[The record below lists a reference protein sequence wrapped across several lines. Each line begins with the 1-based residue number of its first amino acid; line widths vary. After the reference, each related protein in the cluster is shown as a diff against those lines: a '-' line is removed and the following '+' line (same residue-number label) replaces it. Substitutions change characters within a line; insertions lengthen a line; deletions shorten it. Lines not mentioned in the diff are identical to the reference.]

1 MDRIKKTVYKPPE
14 TPISQ
19 ILRPVQRF
27 MHEEASSGIVL
38 FLAAVAALALANSPW
53 RDTYNDVLHTHLTI
67 GLGRWSLDHTLH
79 FWLNEALMAVFFFV
93 VGLEIKRAI
102 MVGELRSPR
111 KAALPLVAALGGMVE
126 PAAIYF
132 AFNTSG
138 DGTRG
143 WGIPMATDIAFSL
156 GVLSLLRTRAP
167 LPLKIFLTA
176 FAIIDDIGA
185 VLVIA
190 VFYTSQIV
198 WGDLGIAA
206 GFLVLLIAANLLGVR
221 HPLVYGVLG
230 ACVWWAFLESGIHAT
245 VAGVLV
251 AATIPI
257 RVRVDSESFITRGQG
272 LLEMFERSGS
282 RGNEVRPTSDQRAV
296 LHELEQSVQG
306 ITSPLQRF
314 ESALHPWVAFVIM
327 PLFALSNAGVVLEG
341 DFLRAL
347 THPITLGVLLGLV
360 VGKQVGVT
368 LFSWLAIRLGL
379 AALPQGVTWWQFYG
393 VSLLGGIGFT
403 MSLFITELAFPGGTE
418 SADAAAEA
426 AKVGVLVGSAIAG
439 VMGFAVLFRAG
450 SAAPLEEG
458 AEE

>member
-1 MDRIKKTVYKPPE
+1 MDRIKKTVYKPSE
-14 TPISQ
+14 TPIAH

-53 RDTYNDVLHTHLTI
+53 SDVYDDVLHTHFEI

-111 KAALPLVAALGGMVE
+111 KAALPLIAALGGMVA
-126 PAAIYF
+126 PAAVYF

-138 DGTRG
+138 EGARG

-198 WGDLGIAA
+198 WGDLAIAG
-206 GFLVLLIAANLLGVR
+206 GFLVLLIASNLSGVR
-221 HPLVYGVLG
+221 HPLIYGALG
-230 ACVWWAFLESGIHAT
+230 TCVWWAFLESGVHAT

-251 AATIPI
+251 ASTIPI
-257 RVRVDSESFITRGQG
+257 RVRVDSESFVSRGRG
-272 LLEMFERSGS
+272 LLTMFERSGD
-282 RGNEVRPTSDQRAV
+282 RGNEVQPTSDQRAV
-296 LHELEQSVQG
+296 LHELEQTVQDV
-306 ITSPLQRF
+306 TSPLQRF

-327 PLFALSNAGVVLEG
+327 PLFALSNAGVALEG
-341 DFLRAL
+341 DFLGAL
-347 THPITLGVLLGLV
+347 THPVTLGVLLGLV

-368 LFSWLAIRLGL
+368 LFSWVAIRLGF

-393 VSLLGGIGFT
+393 VALLGGIGFT
-403 MSLFITELAFPGGTE
+403 MSLFITELAFPG
-418 SADAAAEA
+418 DMAAASAEA
-426 AKVGVLVGSAIAG
+426 AKVGVLIGSAIAG
-439 VMGFAVLFRAG
+439 AMGFGVLFRAG
-450 SAAPLEEG
+450 SAAPLEEA
-458 AEE
+458 AEEE

>member
-1 MDRIKKTVYKPPE
+1 MDRIKKTVYKPSE
-14 TPISQ
+14 TPIAH

-53 RDTYNDVLHTHLTI
+53 SDAYNDVLHTHFEI

-111 KAALPLVAALGGMVE
+111 KAALPLIAALGGMVA
-126 PAAIYF
+126 PAAVYF

-198 WGDLGIAA
+198 WGDLAIAG
-206 GFLVLLIAANLLGVR
+206 GFLVLLIASNLSGVR
-221 HPLVYGVLG
+221 HPLIYGALG
-230 ACVWWAFLESGIHAT
+230 TCVWWAFLESGVHAT

-257 RVRVDSESFITRGQG
+257 RVRVDSESFVSRGRG
-272 LLEMFERSGS
+272 LLTMFERSGD
-282 RGNEVRPTSDQRAV
+282 RGNEVQPTSDQRAV
-296 LHELEQSVQG
+296 LHELEQTVQDV
-306 ITSPLQRF
+306 TSPLQRF

-327 PLFALSNAGVVLEG
+327 PLFALSNAGVRLEG
-341 DFLRAL
+341 DFLGAL
-347 THPITLGVLLGLV
+347 THPVTLGVLLGLV

-368 LFSWLAIRLGL
+368 LFSWVAIRLGI

-393 VSLLGGIGFT
+393 VALLGGIGFT
-403 MSLFITELAFPGGTE
+403 MSLFITELAFPG
-418 SADAAAEA
+418 DMAAANAEA
-426 AKVGVLVGSAIAG
+426 AKVGVLIGSAIAG
-439 VMGFAVLFRAG
+439 AMGFGVLFRAG
-450 SAAPLEEG
+450 SAAPLEAA
-458 AEE
+458 AEEE